1 MDRMKTTLVSL
12 NEKLAVLTDI
22 KTDADDFKGSFGMQI
37 SQVFQKLDF

>member
-22 KTDADDFKGSFGMQI
+22 KTDADEFKGSFGQ
-37 SQVFQKLDF
+37 SEHKRNGL